1 MIFAEFSDIF
11 SNPFIWGLALGLLF
25 FALSFY
31 AHLKTKFSL
40 NRYKK
45 LLSDKLEIEAEA
57 TQNARKERDSLKVEN
72 ENLRTRVTQLSEKAD
87 AKIQR
92 ELEILARAEK
102 SMMINAPGFAPAW
115 ENAKTQAASEVAEED
130 QGGTLP
136 KRIFR
141 KFFGRGSGSGGSGS
155 GEESET
161 AVDAVELLPDHGEK
175 KPANR

>member
-1 MIFAEFSDIF
+1 MKDLL
-11 SNPFIWGLALGLLF
+11 SNPFVWGLALGLLF
-25 FALSFY
+25 FGLSLY
-31 AHLKTKFSL
+31 AHLKTKLSL

-57 TQNARKERDSLKVEN
+57 TQNARKERDALKVEN

-87 AKIQR
+87 GKIQR

-115 ENAKTQAASEVAEED
+115 ENAKTQAAEEVAEED
-130 QGGTLP
+130 KGNTLP

-141 KFFGRGSGSGGSGS
+141 KFFGGSAAAP
-155 GEESET
+155 GETE
-161 AVDAVELLPDHGEK
+161 VDAVELLPDNEEK
-175 KPANR
+175 EKATH

>member
-1 MIFAEFSDIF
+1 MLIADFLEFL
-11 SNPFIWGLALGLLF
+11 SNPFVWGLALGMLF
-25 FALSFY
+25 FGLSFY
-31 AHLKTKFSL
+31 AHLKTKLSL
-40 NRYKK
+40 KRYKK

-57 TQNARKERDSLKVEN
+57 TQNARRERDALKAEN

-115 ENAKTQAASEVAEED
+115 ESAKSQAAEEVAEED
-130 QGGTLP
+130 RGNTLP

-141 KFFGRGSGSGGSGS
+141 KFFRGGGGA
-155 GEESET
+155 E
-161 AVDAVELLPDHGEK
+161 AAVEAVEVLPDHGEK
-175 KPANR
+175 EEATH